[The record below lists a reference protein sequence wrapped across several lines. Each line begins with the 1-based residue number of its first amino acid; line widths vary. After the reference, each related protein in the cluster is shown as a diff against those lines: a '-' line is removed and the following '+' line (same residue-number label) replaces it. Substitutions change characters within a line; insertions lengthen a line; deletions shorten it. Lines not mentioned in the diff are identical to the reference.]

1 MLKLL
6 KFSCFVVLFVLVVS
20 IFCIRLNTELSDNK
34 LAQYRLDTAKMR
46 KETAEIELDNALYK
60 QWILGLQYKD
70 LNLRDKWK
78 EELEQLK
85 QDNKYYE

>member
-1 MLKLL
+1 MFKYVGL
-6 KFSCFVVLFVLVVS
+6 SCFIVLFFLIVS
-20 IFCIRLNTELSDNK
+20 ILCIRLNTELSNNK

-70 LNLRDKWK
+70 LNLKDKWK